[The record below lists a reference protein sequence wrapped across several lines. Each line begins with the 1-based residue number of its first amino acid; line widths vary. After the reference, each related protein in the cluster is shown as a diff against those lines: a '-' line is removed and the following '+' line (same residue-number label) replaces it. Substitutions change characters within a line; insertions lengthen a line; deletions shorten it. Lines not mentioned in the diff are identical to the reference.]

1 MRRLFKQNVVLESEI
16 NPEEHHSEGVAI
28 SHFTEVVPMPDR
40 EIESNKRRVRW
51 LVDKIWDGNIKIPD
65 FQRPFVWDY
74 EQVVKLLDSIYN
86 DYPVG
91 SILLWKTKEK
101 LNSLRNI
108 GGIKLPEKD
117 AEDPINYVLDG
128 QQRLSS
134 LFAVLHHDA
143 EEVVKETSKVGIEDY
158 ERFDIYFDLKEE
170 SFIHRSDLPDIKSN
184 NLFKSDEVDEH
195 RYFKINN
202 MREPTIYREKARQLP
217 EKYVEVA
224 DRLINKFENYEVPVV
239 TVKGREKSEV
249 GTIFER
255 INNTGTDLNTLD
267 LMIAWTW
274 SSDFN
279 LRQEI
284 KDTLD
289 RLDEKGFGELREKVI
304 LQCISAISEGKV
316 STDHILDSLKD
327 PNRIEKKI
335 DALKSSLGKTIDFLR
350 NEFNAFDL
358 SFLPSSF
365 QIIPLVYFFS
375 QVKRLNQYQSE
386 KAKEWFWR
394 TSFTSRYRDATNYR
408 VHEDISFFEDLSSG
422 QDVSLDSYATDVG
435 TESFFSNHKFHKAA
449 SVTKAFILML
459 AKRNPKD
466 LLSGR
471 TISIED
477 TFSDDASSEY
487 HHVFPRE
494 YLRSSGYEEKQINCL
509 SNVCI
514 LSAASNREIGTNPP
528 SEYLF
533 SSTNSLFE
541 SPSSDKS
548 NLKEILSSNLLPTD
562 LGIYRENNFERFI
575 NERRKIMYKYFNK
588 LI

>member
-1 MRRLFKQNVVLESEI
+1 
-16 NPEEHHSEGVAI
+16 
-28 SHFTEVVPMPDR
+28 MPDR

-91 SILLWKTKEK
+91 SILLWKTKER
-101 LNSLRNI
+101 LDSLRNI

-143 EEVVKETSKVGIEDY
+143 EEIKKETSRVGIEDY
-158 ERFDIYFDLKEE
+158 ERFNIYFDLKEE
-170 SFIHRSDLPDIKSN
+170 SFVHKSDLPDIKSS
-184 NLFKSDEVDEH
+184 NLFSENGVDRH

-202 MREPTIYREKARQLP
+202 MREPTIYREKARQIP
-217 EKYVEVA
+217 EGYVEVA
-224 DRLINKFENYEVPVV
+224 DRLINKFENYEIPVV
-239 TVKGREKSEV
+239 TVKGRKKSEV

-279 LRQEI
+279 LRKEI
-284 KDTLD
+284 KNTLD
-289 RLDEKGFGELREKVI
+289 RLGEKGFGELREKVI

-316 STDHILDSLKD
+316 STDDILDSLKD
-327 PNRIEKKI
+327 PKRIEKKI
-335 DALKSSLGKTIDFLR
+335 DSFKDSLGRAIDFLR
-350 NEFNAFDL
+350 SEFNAYDL
-358 SFLPSSF
+358 WFLPSSF

-375 QVKRLNQYQSE
+375 QAERLTQYQSE
-386 KAKEWFWR
+386 KAKKWFWR

-422 QDVSLDSYATDVG
+422 QEVSLDNYATDVG
-435 TESFFSNHKFHKAA
+435 TEKFFSNHNFHKAA

-459 AKRNPKD
+459 AKRNPRD

-477 TFSDDASSEY
+477 TFSDNVSSEY

-494 YLRSSGYEEKQINCL
+494 YLRSAGYDDNHINCL
-509 SNVCI
+509 SNICI
-514 LSAASNREIGTNPP
+514 LSAASNREIGTKPP

-533 SSTNSLFE
+533 SPTDSLFD
-541 SPSSDKS
+541 SPTSSDS
-548 NLKEILSSNLLPTD
+548 NLKEALSSNLLPTD
-562 LGIYRENNFERFI
+562 LSIYEENDFQRFI
-575 NERRKIMYKYFNK
+575 QKRSEILYDYYSE